1 MPDWLNDPDL
11 ARTPAEAD
19 DVPSTRSGRRRARK
33 QRRARWQRN
42 ALDRNRRATTP
53 VGFLLSAVVVLIVVY
68 GAANVLPW
76 LTGRTHTDTTAPTG
90 AETSTAEAPPPAT
103 PTADSSVDAPASP
116 TPDAPAASPAMTADK
131 ALATRW
137 LTGYLTRSSRDDTAW
152 QTAIAPLSTQ
162 QLVDELTAAGPD
174 AVGLDQL
181 SRWQVVKVAPV
192 RAVDQP
198 VNTPTRVVLSYAATV
213 TDGTVTRTK
222 PFQLYAYLSDDGRW
236 RVGALDQ
243 PYSSEN

>member
-11 ARTPAEAD
+11 TPTTTEPD
-19 DVPSTRSGRRRARK
+19 DVPSTPGGRRQLRK
-33 QRRARWQRN
+33 QRRTRWQRN

-76 LTGRTHTDTTAPTG
+76 LTGRTHTAAPPA
-90 AETSTAEAPPPAT
+90 AETGTAQAPPPAT
-103 PTADSSVDAPASP
+103 PAADSSVAATESP
-116 TPDAPAASPAMTADK
+116 TPAAPAASPAMHADK

-137 LTGYLTRSSRDDTAW
+137 LTGYLTRSNRDDTAW
-152 QTAIAPLSTQ
+152 QTAIAPLTTQ